1 MCPLVT
7 MGIENAN
14 DSIDYTF
21 IVKVLK
27 KLAFEKSSFSGLFV
41 HYQPRKRYTIFSFR
55 NGKGGKAT

>member
-7 MGIENAN
+7 MDIENAI

-27 KLAFEKSSFSGLFV
+27 KLAFEKSSILGLVV
-41 HYQPRKRYTIFSFR
+41 HY
-55 NGKGGKAT
+55 